1 MKFFSL
7 RSVAVV
13 SVFLFSSSLQAGEG
27 QQRLE
32 RFLNGLTTIKAGFV
46 QTLNNA
52 SGELIEKSE
61 GIMAVQRPGMF
72 RLEYQNPYEQM
83 YVADGENIWFYDRD
97 LEQVTVKPQ
106 SEALGST
113 PAMLL
118 STTEPLE
125 NNFTISEKGK
135 HEGFFWLELK
145 PKDPD
150 SNFDLVTL
158 AMDGDILRAMEMVDG
173 FAQTT
178 RLYFEPMV
186 RNPKLASDIFDFTPP
201 PGVDVIG
208 EPVSE
213 GAE

>member
-1 MKFFSL
+1 MKKYSL
-7 RSVAVV
+7 RSLFALT
-13 SVFLFSSSLQAGEG
+13 VFAFSSPLLAGEG

-32 RFLNGLTTIKAGFV
+32 RFLDHLTTIKAAFV

-61 GIMAVQRPGMF
+61 GIMAVQRPGLF

-83 YVADGENIWFYDRD
+83 YVADGRNIWFYDRD

-113 PAMLL
+113 PALLL

-125 NNFTISEKGK
+125 KNFEIREKGE
-135 HEGFFWLELK
+135 HEGFFWLELN

-150 SNFDLVTL
+150 SNFDFVTL

-173 FAQTT
+173 FGQTT
-178 RLYFEPMV
+178 RLYFDPMV
-186 RNPKLASDIFDFTPP
+186 RNPELAGDVFNFTPP

-208 EPVSE
+208 EPVVEGSE
-213 GAE
+213 